1 MKLNASLLDYSNF
14 LFYYNLYWEKNME
27 KLNLTPE
34 TILNKEF
41 ETDFK
46 GYNAEQVDAFLDEVL
61 EDYQKM
67 EENVQELLDA
77 VSSLQDQVKDLKSK
91 NLELEGRKMV
101 FDLSNTTSYSSVDVL
116 KRISRL
122 EEYIYNK

>member
-1 MKLNASLLDYSNF
+1 MKLNASLLECSKF
-14 LFYYNLYWEKNME
+14 LFYYYLYWEINME
-27 KLNLTPE
+27 KLNLTPDE
-34 TILNKEF
+34 ILNKEF

-46 GYNAEQVDAFLDEVL
+46 GYNAEQVDLFLDEVL

-67 EENVQELLDA
+67 EDNVQQLLDTVA
-77 VSSLQDQVKDLKSK
+77 ALQEQIKELKAK
-91 NLELEGRKMV
+91 NIELEGRKMA

-122 EEYIYNK
+122 EEIVYNK